1 MEKRLMPSMMAL
13 QCFEAVARHMSF
25 TRAAEELHMTQS
37 AISKQIAQL
46 EALLRNPLFLRVRR
60 RLQLT
65 PAGALYQSEV
75 RAILNQVD
83 MSSRYILTYGSE
95 TQVLTIGTQPT
106 FGARWLI
113 PRLQG
118 FMAAHPDVQVK
129 VRSETRP
136 FDLMQAKIDIS
147 FFFGHGTLPGAQCRE
162 LFEAEVVPVC
172 APGFLPG
179 DKVDS
184 LEALSAQ
191 ALIQCASRPEA
202 WHDYF
207 SHQQFQSDRSYHGPR
222 FDTFYMCVRA
232 AEGGCGVALTPR
244 LLAEEELQAGK
255 LVIPWDYVQ
264 PSDGA
269 YFVAYSEHSA
279 EVPNIKQ
286 FVAWVEDEA
295 ARKRERDAQRVRSMK
310 KRTD

>member
-75 RAILNQVD
+75 KAILNQVD

-106 FGARWLI
+106 FGSRWLI
-113 PRLQG
+113 PRLQR
-118 FMAAHPDVQVK
+118 FMATHPDIQVK

-136 FDLMQAKIDIS
+136 FDLMQARIDIS
-147 FFFGHGTLPGAQCRE
+147 FFFGHGTLPGAQCLE
-162 LFEAEVVPVC
+162 LFEADVVPVC
-172 APGFLPG
+172 APGFLREG
-179 DKVDS
+179 RFAS
-184 LEALSAQ
+184 LDALSRHT
-191 ALIQCASRPEA
+191 LIQCTSRPEA

-207 SHQQFQSDRSYHGPR
+207 SHQQYQSDRSYHGPG
-222 FDTFYMCVRA
+222 FDTFSMCVRA
-232 AEGGCGVALTPR
+232 AESGCGIALTPR
-244 LLAEEELQAGK
+244 LLAEEELQAGR
-255 LVIPWDYVQ
+255 LIIPWGYVQ
-264 PSDGA
+264 PGDGA

-279 EVPNIKQ
+279 EVPKIKQ
-286 FVAWVEDEA
+286 FVSWVQDEA
-295 ARKRERDAQRVRSMK
+295 GRQDGRGAPGAVHEK
-310 KRTD
+310 TD

>member
-1 MEKRLMPSMMAL
+1 MPSMMAL
-13 QCFEAVARHMSF
+13 QCFEAVARHMSV

-75 RAILNQVD
+75 RTILNQVD

-106 FGARWLI
+106 FGSRWLI
-113 PRLQG
+113 PRLQR
-118 FMAAHPDVQVK
+118 FMAAHPDIQVK

-147 FFFGHGTLPGAQCRE
+147 FFFGHGTLPGAQCLE
-162 LFEAEVVPVC
+162 LFEADVVPVC
-172 APGFLPG
+172 APGFLRG
-179 DKVDS
+179 GRIAS
-184 LEALSAQ
+184 LDELSQ
-191 ALIQCASRPEA
+191 QTLIQCASRPEA

-207 SHQQFQSDRSYHGPR
+207 SHQQFQSDSSYHGPR

-232 AEGGCGVALTPR
+232 AEGGCGIALTPR

-255 LVIPWDYVQ
+255 LVIPWGYVQ

-269 YFVAYSEHSA
+269 HFVAYSEHSA
-279 EVPNIKQ
+279 EVPKIKQ
-286 FVAWVEDEA
+286 FVAWVRDEA
-295 ARKRERDAQRVRSMK
+295 CQQEARGGTRGQSMK

>member
-1 MEKRLMPSMMAL
+1 MPSMMAL
-13 QCFEAVARHMSF
+13 QCFEAVARHMSV

-75 RAILNQVD
+75 RTILNQVD

-113 PRLQG
+113 PRLQR
-118 FMAAHPDVQVK
+118 FMAAHPDIQVK

-147 FFFGHGTLPGAQCRE
+147 FFFGHGTLPEAQCLE
-162 LFEAEVVPVC
+162 LFEADVVPVC
-172 APGFLPG
+172 APGFLRG
-179 DKVDS
+179 GRIAS
-184 LEALSAQ
+184 LDELSQ
-191 ALIQCASRPEA
+191 QTLIQCASRPEA

-232 AEGGCGVALTPR
+232 AEGGCGIALTPR

-255 LVIPWDYVQ
+255 LVIPWRYVQ

-269 YFVAYSEHSA
+269 YFVAHSEHSA
-279 EVPNIKQ
+279 EVPKIKQ
-286 FVAWVEDEA
+286 FVAWVLDEA
-295 ARKRERDAQRVRSMK
+295 RQQEARGGPRGQSMK

>member
-13 QCFEAVARHMSF
+13 QCFEAVARHMSV

-95 TQVLTIGTQPT
+95 THVLTIGTQPT

-113 PRLQG
+113 PRLQR
-118 FMAAHPDVQVK
+118 FMAAHPDIQVK

-136 FDLMQAKIDIS
+136 FDLMQGKIDIS
-147 FFFGHGTLPGAQCRE
+147 FFFGHGTLPGAQC
-162 LFEAEVVPVC
+162 LAWM
-172 APGFLPG
+172 
-179 DKVDS
+179 DS
-184 LEALSAQ
+184 
-191 ALIQCASRPEA
+191 SR
-202 WHDYF
+202 
-207 SHQQFQSDRSYHGPR
+207 S
-222 FDTFYMCVRA
+222 VRA
-232 AEGGCGVALTPR
+232 DFAAAATAAASARVLSTDRIAHHLLGALRLADAEAR
-244 LLAEEELQAGK
+244 LVDRVGNRNGRIDLGD
-255 LVIPWDYVQ
+255 V
-264 PSDGA
+264 
-269 YFVAYSEHSA
+269 
-279 EVPNIKQ
+279 
-286 FVAWVEDEA
+286 VAWRLRMQPPERPPTG
-295 ARKRERDAQRVRSMK
+295 RK
-310 KRTD
+310 

>member
-1 MEKRLMPSMMAL
+1 MPSMMAL
-13 QCFEAVARHMSF
+13 QCFEAVARHMSV

-75 RAILNQVD
+75 RTILNQVD

-106 FGARWLI
+106 FGSRWLI
-113 PRLQG
+113 PRLQR
-118 FMAAHPDVQVK
+118 FMAAHPDIQVK

-147 FFFGHGTLPGAQCRE
+147 FFFGHGTLPGAQCLE
-162 LFEAEVVPVC
+162 LFEADVVPVC
-172 APGFLPG
+172 APGFLRG
-179 DKVDS
+179 GRIAS
-184 LEALSAQ
+184 LDELSQ
-191 ALIQCASRPEA
+191 QTLIQCASRPEA

-207 SHQQFQSDRSYHGPR
+207 SHQQFQSDSSYHGPR

-232 AEGGCGVALTPR
+232 AEGGCGIALTPR

-255 LVIPWDYVQ
+255 LVIPWGYVQ

-279 EVPNIKQ
+279 EVPKIKQ
-286 FVAWVEDEA
+286 FVAWVRDEA
-295 ARKRERDAQRVRSMK
+295 RQQEARGGTRGQSMK

>member
-13 QCFEAVARHMSF
+13 QCFEAVARHMSV

-75 RAILNQVD
+75 RTILNQVD

-106 FGARWLI
+106 FGSRWLI
-113 PRLQG
+113 PRLQR
-118 FMAAHPDVQVK
+118 FMAAHPDIQVK

-147 FFFGHGTLPGAQCRE
+147 FFFGHGTLPGAQCLE
-162 LFEAEVVPVC
+162 LFEADVVPVC
-172 APGFLPG
+172 APGFLRG
-179 DKVDS
+179 GRIAS
-184 LEALSAQ
+184 LDDLSQ
-191 ALIQCASRPEA
+191 QTLIQCASRPEA

-207 SHQQFQSDRSYHGPR
+207 SHQQFQSDSSYHGPR

-232 AEGGCGVALTPR
+232 AEGGCGIALTPR

-255 LVIPWDYVQ
+255 LVIPWGYVQ

-279 EVPNIKQ
+279 EVPKIRQ
-286 FVAWVEDEA
+286 FVAWVRDEA
-295 ARKRERDAQRVRSMK
+295 RQQEARGGTRGQSMK

>member
-1 MEKRLMPSMMAL
+1 MPSMMAL
-13 QCFEAVARHMSF
+13 QCFEAVARHMSV

-75 RAILNQVD
+75 RTILNQVD

-106 FGARWLI
+106 FGSRWLI
-113 PRLQG
+113 PRLQR
-118 FMAAHPDVQVK
+118 FMAAHPDIQVK

-147 FFFGHGTLPGAQCRE
+147 FFFGHGTLPGAQCLE
-162 LFEAEVVPVC
+162 LFEADVVPVC
-172 APGFLPG
+172 APGFLRG
-179 DKVDS
+179 GRIAGLD
-184 LEALSAQ
+184 ELSQ
-191 ALIQCASRPEA
+191 QTLIQCASRPEA

-207 SHQQFQSDRSYHGPR
+207 SHQQFQSDSSYHGPR

-232 AEGGCGVALTPR
+232 AEGGCGIALTPR

-255 LVIPWDYVQ
+255 LVIPWGYVQ

-279 EVPNIKQ
+279 EVPKIKQ
-286 FVAWVEDEA
+286 FVAWVRDEA
-295 ARKRERDAQRVRSMK
+295 RQQEARGGTRGQSMK

>member
-13 QCFEAVARHMSF
+13 QCFEAVARHMSV

-75 RAILNQVD
+75 RTILNQVD

-106 FGARWLI
+106 FGSRWLI
-113 PRLQG
+113 PRLQR
-118 FMAAHPDVQVK
+118 FMAAHPDIQVK

-147 FFFGHGTLPGAQCRE
+147 FFFGHGTLPGAQCLE
-162 LFEAEVVPVC
+162 LFEADVVPVC
-172 APGFLPG
+172 APGFLRG
-179 DKVDS
+179 GRIAS
-184 LEALSAQ
+184 LDELSQ
-191 ALIQCASRPEA
+191 QTLLQCASRPEA

-207 SHQQFQSDRSYHGPR
+207 SHQQYQSDSSYHGPR

-232 AEGGCGVALTPR
+232 AEGGCGIALTPR

-255 LVIPWDYVQ
+255 LVIPWGYVQ

-279 EVPNIKQ
+279 EVPKIKQ
-286 FVAWVEDEA
+286 FVGWVRDEA
-295 ARKRERDAQRVRSMK
+295 RQQEARGGTRGQSMK

>member
-1 MEKRLMPSMMAL
+1 
-13 QCFEAVARHMSF
+13 MSF

-75 RAILNQVD
+75 RTILNQVD

-106 FGARWLI
+106 FGSRWLI
-113 PRLQG
+113 PRLQR
-118 FMAAHPDVQVK
+118 FMAAHPDIQVK

-147 FFFGHGTLPGAQCRE
+147 FFFGHGTLPGAQCLE
-162 LFEAEVVPVC
+162 LFEADVVPVC
-172 APGFLPG
+172 APGFLRG
-179 DKVDS
+179 GQIANLD
-184 LEALSAQ
+184 ELSQ
-191 ALIQCASRPEA
+191 QTLIQCASRPEA

-207 SHQQFQSDRSYHGPR
+207 SHQQYQSDSSYHGPR

-232 AEGGCGVALTPR
+232 AEGGCGIALTPR

-255 LVIPWDYVQ
+255 LVIPWGYVQ

-279 EVPNIKQ
+279 EVPKIKQ
-286 FVAWVEDEA
+286 FVAWVRDEA
-295 ARKRERDAQRVRSMK
+295 RQQEARGGTRGQP
-310 KRTD
+310 

>member
-1 MEKRLMPSMMAL
+1 MPSMMAL
-13 QCFEAVARHMSF
+13 QCFEAVARHMSV

-75 RAILNQVD
+75 RTILNQVD

-106 FGARWLI
+106 FGSRWLI
-113 PRLQG
+113 PRLQR
-118 FMAAHPDVQVK
+118 FMAAHPDIQVK

-147 FFFGHGTLPGAQCRE
+147 FFFGHGTLPGAQCLE
-162 LFEAEVVPVC
+162 LFEADVVPVC
-172 APGFLPG
+172 APGFLRG
-179 DKVDS
+179 GRIAS
-184 LEALSAQ
+184 LDDLSQ
-191 ALIQCASRPEA
+191 QTLLQCASRPEA

-207 SHQQFQSDRSYHGPR
+207 SHQQYQSDSSYHGPR

-232 AEGGCGVALTPR
+232 AEGGCGIALTPR

-255 LVIPWDYVQ
+255 LVIPWGYVQ

-279 EVPNIKQ
+279 EVPKIKQ
-286 FVAWVEDEA
+286 FVGWVRDEA
-295 ARKRERDAQRVRSMK
+295 RQQEARGGTRGQSMK

>member
-1 MEKRLMPSMMAL
+1 MPSMMAL
-13 QCFEAVARHMSF
+13 QCFEAVARHMSV

-75 RAILNQVD
+75 RTILNQVD

-106 FGARWLI
+106 FGSRWLI
-113 PRLQG
+113 PRLQR
-118 FMAAHPDVQVK
+118 FMAAHPDIQVK

-147 FFFGHGTLPGAQCRE
+147 FFFGHGTLPGAQCLE
-162 LFEAEVVPVC
+162 LFEADVVPVC
-172 APGFLPG
+172 APGFLRG
-179 DKVDS
+179 GRIAS
-184 LEALSAQ
+184 LDDLSQ
-191 ALIQCASRPEA
+191 QTLIQCASRPEA

-207 SHQQFQSDRSYHGPR
+207 SHQQFQSDSSYHGPR

-232 AEGGCGVALTPR
+232 AEGGCGIALTPR

-255 LVIPWDYVQ
+255 LVIPWGYVQ

-279 EVPNIKQ
+279 EVPKIRQ
-286 FVAWVEDEA
+286 FVAWVRDEA
-295 ARKRERDAQRVRSMK
+295 RQQEARGGTRGQSMK

>member
-1 MEKRLMPSMMAL
+1 MPSMMAL
-13 QCFEAVARHMSF
+13 QCFEAVARHMSV

-75 RAILNQVD
+75 RTILNQVD

-106 FGARWLI
+106 FGSRWLI
-113 PRLQG
+113 PRLQR
-118 FMAAHPDVQVK
+118 FMAAHPDIQVK

-147 FFFGHGTLPGAQCRE
+147 FFFGHGTLPGAQCLE
-162 LFEAEVVPVC
+162 LFEADVVPVC
-172 APGFLPG
+172 APGFLRG
-179 DKVDS
+179 GRIAS
-184 LEALSAQ
+184 LDELSQ
-191 ALIQCASRPEA
+191 QTLIQCASRPEA

-207 SHQQFQSDRSYHGPR
+207 SHQQYQSDSSYHGPR

-232 AEGGCGVALTPR
+232 AEGGCGIALTPR

-255 LVIPWDYVQ
+255 LVIPWGYVQ

-279 EVPNIKQ
+279 EVPKIKQ
-286 FVAWVEDEA
+286 FVAWVRDEA
-295 ARKRERDAQRVRSMK
+295 RQQEARGGTRGQSMK

>member
-1 MEKRLMPSMMAL
+1 MEKRLTPSMMAL
-13 QCFEAVARHMSF
+13 QCFEAVARHMSV

-75 RAILNQVD
+75 RTILNQVD

-106 FGARWLI
+106 FGSRWLI
-113 PRLQG
+113 PRLQR
-118 FMAAHPDVQVK
+118 FMAAHPDIQVK

-147 FFFGHGTLPGAQCRE
+147 FFFGHGTLPGAQCLE
-162 LFEAEVVPVC
+162 LFEADVVPVC
-172 APGFLPG
+172 APGFLRG
-179 DKVDS
+179 GQIANLD
-184 LEALSAQ
+184 ELSQ
-191 ALIQCASRPEA
+191 QTLIQCASRPEA

-207 SHQQFQSDRSYHGPR
+207 SHQQFQSDSSYHGPR

-232 AEGGCGVALTPR
+232 AEGGCGIALTPR

-255 LVIPWDYVQ
+255 LVIPWGYVQ

-279 EVPNIKQ
+279 EVPKIKQ
-286 FVAWVEDEA
+286 FVAWVRDEA
-295 ARKRERDAQRVRSMK
+295 RQQEARGGTRGQSMK

>member
-1 MEKRLMPSMMAL
+1 
-13 QCFEAVARHMSF
+13 
-25 TRAAEELHMTQS
+25 MTQS

-118 FMAAHPDVQVK
+118 FMAAHPDIQVK

-147 FFFGHGTLPGAQCRE
+147 FFFGHGTLPGAVPGIVRCRGG
-162 LFEAEVVPVC
+162 A
-172 APGFLPG
+172 G
-179 DKVDS
+179 
-184 LEALSAQ
+184 
-191 ALIQCASRPEA
+191 
-202 WHDYF
+202 
-207 SHQQFQSDRSYHGPR
+207 
-222 FDTFYMCVRA
+222 VRA
-232 AEGGCGVALTPR
+232 R
-244 LLAEEELQAGK
+244 LSSG
-255 LVIPWDYVQ
+255 
-264 PSDGA
+264 
-269 YFVAYSEHSA
+269 
-279 EVPNIKQ
+279 
-286 FVAWVEDEA
+286 
-295 ARKRERDAQRVRSMK
+295 
-310 KRTD
+310 

>member
-1 MEKRLMPSMMAL
+1 MPSMMAL
-13 QCFEAVARHMSF
+13 QCFEAVARHMSV

-75 RAILNQVD
+75 RTILNQVD

-106 FGARWLI
+106 FGSRWLI
-113 PRLQG
+113 PRLQR
-118 FMAAHPDVQVK
+118 FMGAHPDIQVK

-147 FFFGHGTLPGAQCRE
+147 FFFGHGTLPGAQCLE
-162 LFEAEVVPVC
+162 LFEADVVPVC
-172 APGFLPG
+172 APGFLRG
-179 DKVDS
+179 GQIANLD
-184 LEALSAQ
+184 ELSQ
-191 ALIQCASRPEA
+191 QTLIQCASRPEA

-207 SHQQFQSDRSYHGPR
+207 SHQQYQSDSSYHGPR

-232 AEGGCGVALTPR
+232 AEGGCGIALTPR

-255 LVIPWDYVQ
+255 LVIPWGYVQ

-279 EVPNIKQ
+279 EVPKIKQ
-286 FVAWVEDEA
+286 IVARVRDEA
-295 ARKRERDAQRVRSMK
+295 RQQEARGGTRGQSMK

>member
-1 MEKRLMPSMMAL
+1 MPSMMAL

-75 RAILNQVD
+75 RTILNQVD

-106 FGARWLI
+106 FGSRWLI
-113 PRLQG
+113 PRLQR
-118 FMAAHPDVQVK
+118 FMAAHPDIQVK

-147 FFFGHGTLPGAQCRE
+147 FFFGHGTLPGAQCLE
-162 LFEAEVVPVC
+162 LFEADVVPVC
-172 APGFLPG
+172 APGFLRG
-179 DKVDS
+179 GQIANLD
-184 LEALSAQ
+184 ELSRQ
-191 ALIQCASRPEA
+191 TLIQCASRPEA

-207 SHQQFQSDRSYHGPR
+207 SHQQYQSDSSYHGPR

-232 AEGGCGVALTPR
+232 AEGGCGIALTPR

-255 LVIPWDYVQ
+255 LVIPWGYVQ

-279 EVPNIKQ
+279 EVPKIKQ
-286 FVAWVEDEA
+286 FVAWVRDEA
-295 ARKRERDAQRVRSMK
+295 RQQEARGGTRGQSMK

>member
-1 MEKRLMPSMMAL
+1 MPSMMAL

-75 RAILNQVD
+75 RTILNQVD

-106 FGARWLI
+106 FGSRWLI
-113 PRLQG
+113 PRLQR
-118 FMAAHPDVQVK
+118 FMAAHPDIQVK

-147 FFFGHGTLPGAQCRE
+147 FFFGHGTLPGAQCLE
-162 LFEAEVVPVC
+162 LFEADVVPVC
-172 APGFLPG
+172 APGFLRG
-179 DKVDS
+179 GQIANLD
-184 LEALSAQ
+184 ELSQ
-191 ALIQCASRPEA
+191 QTLIQCASRPEA

-207 SHQQFQSDRSYHGPR
+207 SHQQFQSDSSYHGPR

-232 AEGGCGVALTPR
+232 AEGGCGIALTPR

-255 LVIPWDYVQ
+255 LVIPWGYVQ

-269 YFVAYSEHSA
+269 YFVACSEHSA
-279 EVPNIKQ
+279 EVPKIKQ
-286 FVAWVEDEA
+286 FVEWARDEA
-295 ARKRERDAQRVRSMK
+295 RQQESRGGTRGQSMK

>member
-1 MEKRLMPSMMAL
+1 MPSMMAL
-13 QCFEAVARHMSF
+13 QCFEAVARHMSV

-75 RAILNQVD
+75 RTILNQVD

-106 FGARWLI
+106 FGSRWLI
-113 PRLQG
+113 PRLQR
-118 FMAAHPDVQVK
+118 FMAAHPDIQVK

-147 FFFGHGTLPGAQCRE
+147 FFFGHGTLPGAQCLE
-162 LFEAEVVPVC
+162 LFEADVVPVC
-172 APGFLPG
+172 APGFLRG
-179 DKVDS
+179 GRIAS
-184 LEALSAQ
+184 LDELSQ
-191 ALIQCASRPEA
+191 QTLLQCASRPEA

-207 SHQQFQSDRSYHGPR
+207 SHQQYQSDSSYHGPR

-232 AEGGCGVALTPR
+232 AEGGCGIALTPR

-255 LVIPWDYVQ
+255 LVIPWGYVQ

-279 EVPNIKQ
+279 EVPKIKQ
-286 FVAWVEDEA
+286 FVGWVRDEA
-295 ARKRERDAQRVRSMK
+295 RQQEARGGTRGQSMK

>member
-13 QCFEAVARHMSF
+13 QCFEAVARHMSV

-106 FGARWLI
+106 FGSRWLI
-113 PRLQG
+113 PRLQR
-118 FMAAHPDVQVK
+118 FMAAHPDIQVK

-162 LFEAEVVPVC
+162 LFGAEVVPVC
-172 APGFLPG
+172 APGFLAG
-179 DKVDS
+179 NQSAS
-184 LEALSAQ
+184 LDALSQ
-191 ALIQCASRPEA
+191 QVLIQCASRPEA

-232 AEGGCGVALTPR
+232 AEGLS
-244 LLAEEELQAGK
+244 L
-255 LVIPWDYVQ
+255 I
-264 PSDGA
+264 
-269 YFVAYSEHSA
+269 H
-279 EVPNIKQ
+279 I
-286 FVAWVEDEA
+286 
-295 ARKRERDAQRVRSMK
+295 
-310 KRTD
+310 

>member
-25 TRAAEELHMTQS
+25 TRAAQELHMTQS

-75 RAILNQVD
+75 RKILNQVD

-113 PRLQG
+113 PRLQQ
-118 FMAAHPDVQVK
+118 FMAIHPDIQVQ

-136 FDLMQAKIDIS
+136 FDLMQARIDIS
-147 FFFGHGTLPGAQCRE
+147 LFFGHGTLPGAQSRE

-172 APGFLPG
+172 APRFLAG
-179 DKVDS
+179 IEIAS
-184 LEALSAQ
+184 LQDLSEQ
-191 ALIQCASRPEA
+191 VLIQCASRPEA

-207 SHQQFQSDRSYHGPR
+207 SHQGFQSDRSYHGPR
-222 FDTFYMCVRA
+222 FDTFSMCIRA
-232 AEGGCGVALTPR
+232 AVAGCGIALTPR
-244 LLAEEELQAGK
+244 MLAEDEIGAGA
-255 LVIPWDYVQ
+255 LVMPWRYVQ

-269 YFVAYSEHSA
+269 YYVAYSEHSA
-279 EVPNIKQ
+279 EVPKIRR
-286 FVAWVEDEA
+286 FVDWALQQA
-295 ARKRERDAQRVRSMK
+295 AETRMQ
-310 KRTD
+310 

>member
-1 MEKRLMPSMMAL
+1 MQKRLMPSMMAL

-46 EALLRNPLFLRVRR
+46 EALLRHPLFLRVRR

-65 PAGALYQSEV
+65 PAGAMYQAEV
-75 RAILNQVD
+75 RGILNQVD
-83 MSSRYILTYGSE
+83 MSSRAILSYGGE

-113 PRLQG
+113 PRLQA
-118 FMAAHPDVQVK
+118 FMAAHPGIQLR

-136 FDLMQAKIDIS
+136 FDLMQAKIDIA
-147 FFFGHGTLPGAQCRE
+147 FFFGHGTLPGARCRE

-172 APGFLPG
+172 KPGFLAG
-179 DKVDS
+179 DKVAS
-184 LEALSAQ
+184 LQALSEQ
-191 ALIQCASRPEA
+191 TLIQCASRPEA

-207 SHQQFQSDRSYHGPR
+207 SRQHFESDSSYHGPR
-222 FDTFYMCVRA
+222 FETFYMCVRA
-232 AEGGCGVALTPR
+232 AEAGCGVTLSPR
-244 LLAEEELQAGK
+244 LLAEEELQAGR

-269 YFVAYSEHSA
+269 YFIAHAEHAA
-279 EVPNIKQ
+279 EAPKIKH
-286 FVAWVEDEA
+286 FVAWVEQEA
-295 ARKRERDAQRVRSMK
+295 EATRRCQAQRMRSMK
-310 KRTD
+310 KTTE

>member
-13 QCFEAVARHMSF
+13 QCFEAVARHMSV

-75 RAILNQVD
+75 RTILNQVD

-106 FGARWLI
+106 FGSRWLI
-113 PRLQG
+113 PRLQR
-118 FMAAHPDVQVK
+118 FMAAHPDIQVK

-147 FFFGHGTLPGAQCRE
+147 FFFGHGTLPGAQCLE
-162 LFEAEVVPVC
+162 LFEADVVPVC
-172 APGFLPG
+172 APGFLRG
-179 DKVDS
+179 GRIAS
-184 LEALSAQ
+184 LDELSQ
-191 ALIQCASRPEA
+191 QTLIQCASRPEA

-207 SHQQFQSDRSYHGPR
+207 SHQQYQSDSSYHGPR

-232 AEGGCGVALTPR
+232 AEGGCGIALTPR

-255 LVIPWDYVQ
+255 LVIPWGYVQ

-279 EVPNIKQ
+279 EVPKIKQ
-286 FVAWVEDEA
+286 FVGWVRDEA
-295 ARKRERDAQRVRSMK
+295 RQQEARGGTRGQSMK

>member
-13 QCFEAVARHMSF
+13 QCFEAVARHMSV

-75 RAILNQVD
+75 RTILNQVD

-106 FGARWLI
+106 FGSRWLI
-113 PRLQG
+113 PRLQR
-118 FMAAHPDVQVK
+118 FMAAHPDIQVK

-147 FFFGHGTLPGAQCRE
+147 FFFGHGTLPGAQCLE
-162 LFEAEVVPVC
+162 LFEADVVPVC
-172 APGFLPG
+172 APGFLRG
-179 DKVDS
+179 GRIAS
-184 LEALSAQ
+184 LDDLSQ
-191 ALIQCASRPEA
+191 QTLIQCASRPEA

-207 SHQQFQSDRSYHGPR
+207 SHQQYQSDSSYHGPR

-232 AEGGCGVALTPR
+232 AEGGCGIALTPR

-255 LVIPWDYVQ
+255 LVIPWGYVQ

-279 EVPNIKQ
+279 EVPKIKQ
-286 FVAWVEDEA
+286 FVAWVRDEA
-295 ARKRERDAQRVRSMK
+295 RQQEARGGTRGQSMK

>member
-75 RAILNQVD
+75 RTILNQVD

-106 FGARWLI
+106 FGSRWLI
-113 PRLQG
+113 PRLQR
-118 FMAAHPDVQVK
+118 FMAAHPDIQVK

-147 FFFGHGTLPGAQCRE
+147 FFFGHGTLPGAQCLE
-162 LFEAEVVPVC
+162 LFEADVVPVC
-172 APGFLPG
+172 APGFLRG
-179 DKVDS
+179 GRIAS
-184 LEALSAQ
+184 LDELSQ
-191 ALIQCASRPEA
+191 QTLIQCASRPEA

-207 SHQQFQSDRSYHGPR
+207 SHQQYQSDSSYHGPR

-232 AEGGCGVALTPR
+232 AEGGCGIALTPR

-255 LVIPWDYVQ
+255 LVIPWGYVQ

-279 EVPNIKQ
+279 EVPKIKQ
-286 FVAWVEDEA
+286 FVGWVRDEA
-295 ARKRERDAQRVRSMK
+295 RQQEARGGTRGQSMK

>member
-1 MEKRLMPSMMAL
+1 
-13 QCFEAVARHMSF
+13 MSV

-75 RAILNQVD
+75 RTILNQVD

-106 FGARWLI
+106 FGSRWLI
-113 PRLQG
+113 PRLQR
-118 FMAAHPDVQVK
+118 FMAAHPDIQVK

-147 FFFGHGTLPGAQCRE
+147 FFFGHGTLPGAQCLE
-162 LFEAEVVPVC
+162 LFEADVVPVC
-172 APGFLPG
+172 APGFLRG
-179 DKVDS
+179 GRIAS
-184 LEALSAQ
+184 LDDLSQ
-191 ALIQCASRPEA
+191 QTLIQCASRPEA

-207 SHQQFQSDRSYHGPR
+207 SHQQYQSDSSYHGPR

-232 AEGGCGVALTPR
+232 AEGGCGIALTPR

-255 LVIPWDYVQ
+255 LVIPWGYVQ

-279 EVPNIKQ
+279 EVPKIKQ
-286 FVAWVEDEA
+286 FVAWVRDEA
-295 ARKRERDAQRVRSMK
+295 RQQEARGGTRGQSMK

>member
-1 MEKRLMPSMMAL
+1 MPSMMAL
-13 QCFEAVARHMSF
+13 QCFEAVARHMSV

-75 RAILNQVD
+75 RTILNQVD

-106 FGARWLI
+106 FGSRWLI
-113 PRLQG
+113 PRLQR
-118 FMAAHPDVQVK
+118 FMGAHPDIQVK

-147 FFFGHGTLPGAQCRE
+147 FFFGHGTLPGAQCLE
-162 LFEAEVVPVC
+162 LFEADVVPVC
-172 APGFLPG
+172 APGFLRG
-179 DKVDS
+179 GQIANLD
-184 LEALSAQ
+184 ELSQ
-191 ALIQCASRPEA
+191 QTLIQCASRPEA

-207 SHQQFQSDRSYHGPR
+207 SHQQYQSDSSYHGPR

-232 AEGGCGVALTPR
+232 AEGGCGIALTPR

-255 LVIPWDYVQ
+255 LVIPWGYVQ

-279 EVPNIKQ
+279 EVPKIKQ
-286 FVAWVEDEA
+286 FVAWVRDEA
-295 ARKRERDAQRVRSMK
+295 RQQEARGGTRGQSMK

>member
-1 MEKRLMPSMMAL
+1 MPSMMAL
-13 QCFEAVARHMSF
+13 QCFEAVARHMSV

-75 RAILNQVD
+75 RTILNQVD

-106 FGARWLI
+106 FGSRWLI
-113 PRLQG
+113 PRLQR
-118 FMAAHPDVQVK
+118 FMAAHPDIQVK

-147 FFFGHGTLPGAQCRE
+147 FFFGHGTLPGAQCLE
-162 LFEAEVVPVC
+162 LFEADVVPVC
-172 APGFLPG
+172 APGFLRG
-179 DKVDS
+179 GRIAS
-184 LEALSAQ
+184 LDDLSQ
-191 ALIQCASRPEA
+191 QTLIQCASRPEA

-207 SHQQFQSDRSYHGPR
+207 SHQQFQSDSSYHGPR

-232 AEGGCGVALTPR
+232 AEGGCGIALTPR

-255 LVIPWDYVQ
+255 LVIPWGYVQ

-279 EVPNIKQ
+279 EVPKIKQ
-286 FVAWVEDEA
+286 FVAWVRDEA
-295 ARKRERDAQRVRSMK
+295 RQQEARGGTRGQSMK

>member
-1 MEKRLMPSMMAL
+1 MPSMMAL
-13 QCFEAVARHMSF
+13 QCFEAVARHMSV

-75 RAILNQVD
+75 RTILNQVD

-106 FGARWLI
+106 FGSRWLI
-113 PRLQG
+113 PRLQR
-118 FMAAHPDVQVK
+118 FMAAHPDIQVK

-147 FFFGHGTLPGAQCRE
+147 FFFGHGTLPGAQCLE
-162 LFEAEVVPVC
+162 LFEADVVPVC
-172 APGFLPG
+172 APGFLRG
-179 DKVDS
+179 GRIAS
-184 LEALSAQ
+184 LDELSQ
-191 ALIQCASRPEA
+191 QTLIQCASRPEA

-207 SHQQFQSDRSYHGPR
+207 SHQQFQSDSSYHGPR

-232 AEGGCGVALTPR
+232 AEGGCGIALTPR

-255 LVIPWDYVQ
+255 LVIPWGYVQ

-279 EVPNIKQ
+279 EVPKIKQ
-286 FVAWVEDEA
+286 FVAWVRDEA
-295 ARKRERDAQRVRSMK
+295 RQQEARGGTRAQSMK

>member
-13 QCFEAVARHMSF
+13 QCFEAVARHMSV

-75 RAILNQVD
+75 RTILNQVD

-106 FGARWLI
+106 FGSRWLI
-113 PRLQG
+113 PRLQR
-118 FMAAHPDVQVK
+118 FMAAHPDIQVK

-147 FFFGHGTLPGAQCRE
+147 FFFGHGTLPGAQCLE
-162 LFEAEVVPVC
+162 LFEADVVPVC
-172 APGFLPG
+172 APGFLRG
-179 DKVDS
+179 GRIAS
-184 LEALSAQ
+184 LDDLSQ
-191 ALIQCASRPEA
+191 QTLLQCASRPEA

-207 SHQQFQSDRSYHGPR
+207 SHQQYQSDSSYHGPR

-232 AEGGCGVALTPR
+232 AEGGCGIALTPR

-255 LVIPWDYVQ
+255 LVIPWGYVQ

-279 EVPNIKQ
+279 EVPKIKQ
-286 FVAWVEDEA
+286 FVGWVRDEA
-295 ARKRERDAQRVRSMK
+295 RQQEARGGTRGQSMK

>member
-13 QCFEAVARHMSF
+13 QCFEAVARHMSV

-75 RAILNQVD
+75 RTILNQVD

-106 FGARWLI
+106 FGSRWLI
-113 PRLQG
+113 PRLQR
-118 FMAAHPDVQVK
+118 FMAAHPDIQVK

-147 FFFGHGTLPGAQCRE
+147 FFFGHGTLPGAQCLE
-162 LFEAEVVPVC
+162 LFEADVVPVC
-172 APGFLPG
+172 APGFLRG
-179 DKVDS
+179 GRIANLDD
-184 LEALSAQ
+184 LSQ
-191 ALIQCASRPEA
+191 QTLIQCASRPEA

-207 SHQQFQSDRSYHGPR
+207 SHQQYQSDSSYHGPR

-232 AEGGCGVALTPR
+232 AEGGCGIALTPR

-255 LVIPWDYVQ
+255 LVIPWGYVQ

-279 EVPNIKQ
+279 EVPKIKQ
-286 FVAWVEDEA
+286 FVAWVRDEA
-295 ARKRERDAQRVRSMK
+295 RQQEARGGTRGQSMK

>member
-1 MEKRLMPSMMAL
+1 MPSMMAL
-13 QCFEAVARHMSF
+13 QCFEAVARHMSV

-75 RAILNQVD
+75 RTILNQVD

-106 FGARWLI
+106 FGSRWLI
-113 PRLQG
+113 PRLQR
-118 FMAAHPDVQVK
+118 FMAAHPDIQVK

-147 FFFGHGTLPGAQCRE
+147 FFFGHGTLPGAQCLE
-162 LFEAEVVPVC
+162 LFEADVVPVC
-172 APGFLPG
+172 APGFLRG
-179 DKVDS
+179 GRIAS
-184 LEALSAQ
+184 LDELSQ
-191 ALIQCASRPEA
+191 QTLIQCASRPEA

-207 SHQQFQSDRSYHGPR
+207 SHQQYQSDSSYHGPR

-232 AEGGCGVALTPR
+232 AEGGCGIALTPR

-255 LVIPWDYVQ
+255 LVIPWGYVQ

-279 EVPNIKQ
+279 EVPKIKQ
-286 FVAWVEDEA
+286 FVGWVRDEA
-295 ARKRERDAQRVRSMK
+295 RQQEARGGTRGQSMK

>member
-1 MEKRLMPSMMAL
+1 MEKRLTPSMMAL
-13 QCFEAVARHMSF
+13 QCFEAVARHMSV

-75 RAILNQVD
+75 RTILNQVD

-106 FGARWLI
+106 FGSRWLI
-113 PRLQG
+113 PRLQR
-118 FMAAHPDVQVK
+118 FMAAHPDIQVK

-147 FFFGHGTLPGAQCRE
+147 FFFGHGTLPGAQCLE
-162 LFEAEVVPVC
+162 LFEADVVPVC
-172 APGFLPG
+172 APGFLRG
-179 DKVDS
+179 GQIANLD
-184 LEALSAQ
+184 ELSQ
-191 ALIQCASRPEA
+191 QTLIQCASRPEA

-207 SHQQFQSDRSYHGPR
+207 SHQQYQSDSSYHGPR

-232 AEGGCGVALTPR
+232 AEGGCGIALTPR

-255 LVIPWDYVQ
+255 LVIPWGYVQ

-279 EVPNIKQ
+279 EVPKIKQ
-286 FVAWVEDEA
+286 FVAWVRDEA
-295 ARKRERDAQRVRSMK
+295 RQQEARGGTRGQSMK